1 MTLNNEIKEYW
12 EGEAGVYNQGI
23 QEELNGSQRQ
33 AWKKMVLGN
42 APQKEVL
49 DILDAG
55 CGPGFFPV
63 ILSEEG
69 HRVTGIDITENMIA
83 CAKENLEIQG
93 QQAKLMTMDCQRLDF
108 AGNSFDLVICR
119 NITWT
124 LDDPRKA
131 YQEWKRVLRP
141 GGRMLVF
148 DACWYLHLYDEE
160 LNKKVKENEKAVWEK
175 YGKPACS
182 HVNPEKGDE
191 LGSQTFMSDKVRPLW
206 DLEYLISLGFTKVFA
221 EPDIME
227 KVLWDERAKELHKF
241 TPGFMVG
248 AEK

>member
-12 EGEAGVYNQGI
+12 EGEAGVYSQGI
-23 QEELNGSQRQ
+23 QEELSGPQRQ

-108 AGNSFDLVICR
+108 ADNSFDLVICR

-124 LDDPRKA
+124 YIYRYKRSGTHDRKTGKSA
-131 YQEWKRVLRP
+131 GTWRDKKRYCN
-141 GGRMLVF
+141 
-148 DACWYLHLYDEE
+148 DLYFCCRSFYE
-160 LNKKVKENEKAVWEK
+160 
-175 YGKPACS
+175 C
-182 HVNPEKGDE
+182 
-191 LGSQTFMSDKVRPLW
+191 F
-206 DLEYLISLGFTKVFA
+206 
-221 EPDIME
+221 
-227 KVLWDERAKELHKF
+227 
-241 TPGFMVG
+241 
-248 AEK
+248 